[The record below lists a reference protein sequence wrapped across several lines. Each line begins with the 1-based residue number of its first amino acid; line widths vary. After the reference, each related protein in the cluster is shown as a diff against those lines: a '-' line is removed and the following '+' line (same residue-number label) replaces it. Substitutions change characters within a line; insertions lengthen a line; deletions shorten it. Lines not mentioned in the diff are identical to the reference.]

1 MRNPKYII
9 TSLCCMLLHL
19 LTGCTFFNELEVC
32 PYNTRLEYWYAGNSS
47 QNVLPLFV
55 QNLRQ
60 SLFDAEGKL
69 ISTETL
75 WGDSITSWNAELPP
89 GDYTVAVWGNID
101 ENNEQVIL
109 PEGELLL
116 NGLTLS
122 AVKQNIPPGYRD
134 NTSRLYYG
142 TASFTVEEGTVSH
155 QRIYLSHAHAVL
167 SVTVRWME
175 DAPKPPAGGTYRMR
189 LRNVPAVYD
198 FIKGWETAI
207 PTGDGVYAVPRI
219 GSTLT
224 RHETRAA
231 MSYDQEVEGRFVTF
245 RYTSNTH
252 QLWSLWR
259 DGELIEKELDLHKFF
274 STLPMDMDRNIE
286 QEFDILISIYKDKI
300 IVSLAAGSDW
310 NEGGVIG

>member
-1 MRNPKYII
+1 MKGQRYII
-9 TSLCCMLLHL
+9 AGFCGMSLCLPA
-19 LTGCTFFNELEVC
+19 GCTFFNEPEVC
-32 PYNTRLEYWYAGNSS
+32 PYNTKIEYWYAGNSS
-47 QNVLPLFV
+47 QNELPLYAE
-55 QNLRQ
+55 NLRQ
-60 SLFDAEGKL
+60 YLFDAEGKL
-69 ISTETL
+69 LSVETL
-75 WGDSITSWNAELPP
+75 RGDSITGWNAELLP
-89 GDYTVAVWGNID
+89 GDYTIVAWGNID
-101 ENNEQVIL
+101 EANEQALL
-109 PEGELLL
+109 PENEPRLDAC
-116 NGLTLS
+116 TLS
-122 AVKQNIPPGYRD
+122 AVEQGVPPGFRG

-142 TASFTVEEGTVSH
+142 SASFTVGEGPVGR
-155 QRIYLSHAHAVL
+155 QRIYLSHAHALL

-175 DAPKPPAGGTYRMR
+175 DGLRPPDGGSYRMQ

-231 MSYDQEVEGRFVTF
+231 MSYDREVEGSFVTL

-252 QLWSLWR
+252 QLWSLRR
-259 DGELIEKELDLHKFF
+259 DGELIEKELDLNKFF

-286 QEFDILISIYKDKI
+286 QEFDILVSVYKDKI
-300 IVSLAAGSDW
+300 VVSLASGSDW

>member
-1 MRNPKYII
+1 MRTLQY
-9 TSLCCMLLHL
+9 TVASLCGMLLCL
-19 LTGCTFFNELEVC
+19 LTGCTFFNEPEVC
-32 PYNTRLEYWYAGNSS
+32 PYNARLEYWYAGNSS

-55 QNLRQ
+55 ENLRQ
-60 SLFDAEGKL
+60 YLFDAGGKL
-69 ISTETL
+69 IAVETL
-75 WGDSITSWNAELPP
+75 RGDSITAWDAELPP
-89 GDYTVAVWGNID
+89 GDYTVVAWGNID
-101 ENNEQVIL
+101 EDNEQTL
-109 PEGELLL
+109 QPEGELLL
-116 NGLTLS
+116 NGYTLS
-122 AVKQNIPPGYRD
+122 AVKEGVPPGYRG
-134 NTSRLYYG
+134 NTGRLYYG
-142 TASFTVEEGTVSH
+142 SASFTVGEGTVSRR
-155 QRIYLSHAHAVL
+155 RIYLSHAHAVL

-175 DAPKPPAGGTYRMR
+175 EALKPPAGGTYRMR

-231 MSYDQEVEGRFVTF
+231 MSYDQEVEGQFVTF

-259 DGELIEKELDLHKFF
+259 DGKLLEKELDLYTFF

-286 QEFDILISIYKDKI
+286 QEFDILVSIYKDKI
-300 IVSLAAGSDW
+300 IVSLASGSDW